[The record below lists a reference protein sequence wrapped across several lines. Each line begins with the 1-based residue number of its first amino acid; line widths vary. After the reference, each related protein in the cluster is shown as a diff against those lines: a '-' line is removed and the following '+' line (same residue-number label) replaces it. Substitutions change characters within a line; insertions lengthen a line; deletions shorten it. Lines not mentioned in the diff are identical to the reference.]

1 MSIWGKTDNANNSP
15 FFGPLLVNKKANTAN
30 RNAMFGNTTT
40 DSFVTGQKVGVFGV
54 AADEVKSTGPITGS
68 NITSAGSGYT
78 ANVGVNVGAANVA
91 LAVVTSGKVSSFTAN
106 ASAEIS
112 SKYSPVIDAPPAITF
127 NANSGVTANSIVLGA
142 SQVFANGDILTYTVA
157 AGNTSLSTLTSGNQ
171 YYVVG
176 ANSTAI
182 SLSAT
187 SGGSLIPLTK
197 GLTESGHSV
206 RGQRATA
213 NFIVSGGFSQGV
225 AHTGWVLRREGTG
238 GRAGRV
244 TIETL
249 VACGITND
257 AEDTSFPE

>member
-1 MSIWGKTDNANNSP
+1 VA
-15 FFGPLLVNKKANTAN
+15 
-30 RNAMFGNTTT
+30 
-40 DSFVTGQKVGVFGV
+40 GQKVGVFGV

-68 NITSAGSGYT
+68 SIIFAGSGYT

-91 LAVVTSGKVSSFTAN
+91 LAVVASGRVSSFTAN

-112 SKYSPVIDAPPAITF
+112 SKYSPVIDAPSAITF

-142 SQVFANGDILTYTVA
+142 SQVFANGDVVTYRVA
-157 AGNTSLSTLTSGNQ
+157 EGNTALTTLTTGTS

-176 ANSTAI
+176 TNSTSI
-182 SLSAT
+182 KLST
-187 SGGSLIPLTK
+187 TLGGDHIALTK
-197 GLTESGHSV
+197 GATEAGHSV
-206 RGQRATA
+206 TGQRATA
-213 NFIVSGGFSQGV
+213 NFIVSGGFAQGA

-249 VACGITND
+249 VACGITSD
-257 AEDTSFPE
+257 AEDTNFPE